1 MTQPLV
7 STNRAGPEIEV
18 DDVERRFRS
27 FADAIP
33 HIVWTATPDGSVDYV
48 NRRIEKYTE
57 LGFAQ
62 VEGWNWMSTIHP
74 DDVQTEV
81 AHWERAIASGTE
93 YEIEMRIW
101 RMSDCTYRW
110 HLERASPLKD
120 ANGNIVKW
128 VGTVTDIDDRKQ
140 ALAAAERA
148 NRAKSDFL
156 SSMSHELRSPLNAI
170 LGFAQLMATDS
181 PPPTPSQQASIDQ
194 ILRAGWHLL
203 ELINDVL
210 DLAKIDAGQ
219 VAISPESVSLDD
231 VLRECDSM
239 IVTQA
244 RQRGIRM
251 TFPQGETS
259 CHVRADRTRVK
270 QVLTNLLSN
279 AVKYNCPSGAVDVTC
294 STPVP
299 GRVRVSVS
307 DTGPGLSPEQV
318 GGLFQP
324 FNRLGQE
331 AGSEEGTG
339 IGLVV
344 AKRLMEL
351 MGGGI
356 GVDSTPGKGS
366 VFWIELDS
374 ALAPDMATTLATTS
388 DTPASGATGN
398 DAAGASVHTVL
409 YIEDNPANL
418 KLVEQLI
425 ARRADLRMF
434 GAPTGRLGVELA
446 RSVQPR
452 VIVMDI
458 NLPDI
463 SGIEAL
469 DLLRTYPETA
479 DIPVVALSSNAMPH
493 DVEAGLA
500 AGFFRYL
507 IKPIK
512 IAPFMRALVE
522 AIALATARK

>member
-7 STNRAGPEIEV
+7 STNRACPETEV
-18 DDVERRFRS
+18 DDTERRFRS

-33 HIVWTATPDGSVDYV
+33 HIVWTARPDGSVDYV

-101 RMSDCTYRW
+101 RASDCTYRW

-244 RQRGIRM
+244 GQRGIRM
-251 TFPQGETS
+251 TFPQGEAP

-270 QVLTNLLSN
+270 QVLVNLLSN

-294 STPVP
+294 SAPVP

-318 GGLFQP
+318 GRLFQP

-331 AGSEEGTG
+331 AGPEEGTG

-374 ALAPDMATTLATTS
+374 APAPEMAATRATQPG
-388 DTPASGATGN
+388 TPASGGTGN
-398 DAAGASVHTVL
+398 DAAGAFVHTVL

-425 ARRADLRMF
+425 ARRADLRML

-469 DLLRTYPETA
+469 GLLRKYPETA

-493 DVEAGLA
+493 DVEEGLA